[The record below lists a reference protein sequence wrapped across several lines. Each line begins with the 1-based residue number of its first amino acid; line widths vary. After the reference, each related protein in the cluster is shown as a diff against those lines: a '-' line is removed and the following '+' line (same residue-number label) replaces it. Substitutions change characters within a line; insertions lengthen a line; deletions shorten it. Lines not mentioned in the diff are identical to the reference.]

1 MSPPL
6 PLGRIPYL
14 HIVLVAVIA
23 SFISP
28 LFNANPRSFSSKKL
42 STLMDN
48 APFLTS
54 LDAYVR
60 VVLRVM
66 FVASFVLEV
75 MTINLAVVVGLS
87 ATTSVIGGHLLRFYG
102 EALEA
107 VHLNN
112 DIGLS
117 IFAIISGVCFVCAV
131 TQTFSGALLFQ
142 ADRLTCLLSTV
153 SSFFHFL
160 LWPFRAVEL
169 ASFRTHTQ

>member
-1 MSPPL
+1 MTSL
-6 PLGRIPYL
+6 
-14 HIVLVAVIA
+14 
-23 SFISP
+23 ISAP
-28 LFNANPRSFSSKKL
+28 LFNANPRSSSKKL

-87 ATTSVIGGHLLRFYG
+87 ATTSFIGGHLLRFYG

-117 IFAIISGVCFVCAV
+117 MFAIISGVCLVCA
-131 TQTFSGALLFQ
+131 TRTPSAALFSFKLIVSPFINCFVILSFLALAFQ
-142 ADRLTCLLSTV
+142 SC
-153 SSFFHFL
+153 
-160 LWPFRAVEL
+160 
-169 ASFRTHTQ
+169 